1 METKQNLIKQFYS
14 HMKMFLNYF
23 KVIIAISNP
32 NSRLEF
38 EIPFKLVY
46 QNN

>member
-14 HMKMFLNYF
+14 HMKKNLLYF

-32 NSRLEF
+32 NSRLEL
-38 EIPFKLVY
+38 EIPLELVY